1 MNWLKALLSGSRD
14 IADDSAVAGLFLVF
28 GFVFNASVAVMH
40 DPATWNPLTYGG
52 GAAALAAGVG
62 AMFKLRG
69 N

>member
-1 MNWLKALLSGSRD
+1 MDWLKALLSQSRG
-14 IADDSAVAGLFLVF
+14 IADDSAVAGLLLVF
-28 GFVFNASVAVMH
+28 GFISQSAWAVVQH
-40 DPATWNPLTYGG
+40 PETWNPLTYGS